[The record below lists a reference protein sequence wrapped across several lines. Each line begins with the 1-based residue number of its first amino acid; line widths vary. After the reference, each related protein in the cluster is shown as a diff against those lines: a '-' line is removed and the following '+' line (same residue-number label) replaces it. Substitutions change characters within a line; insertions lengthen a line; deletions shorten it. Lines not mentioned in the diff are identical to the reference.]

1 MRRSVS
7 EMGRSKNSP
16 NRLIPVLVLAGL
28 SVVAPWLAPHPP
40 NQTHLDLVAAGP
52 NREFPLGT
60 DALGRCVLSRVLYG
74 TRTSFMIGVTA
85 MTIAAIFGSAAGMT
99 SGMFG
104 GWIGGVIEFAT
115 DVFLALPSLILALS
129 VNAVIGTGIPGLIVA
144 LAATGW
150 MRYTRVVSG
159 VVLSTRSAEFVEA
172 AIAAGAGPAYILRR
186 HLLPHSLPPLLTLA
200 PLGAA
205 NAILN
210 ASALTFLGLGV
221 PPPTAEWGSMLSL
234 ARPYMRV
241 APHLVIVP
249 GLALTLLVAA
259 LHWTI
264 RANAS
269 SLARR

>member
-1 MRRSVS
+1 M
-7 EMGRSKNSP
+7 
-16 NRLIPVLVLAGL
+16 IPVLALIIL
-28 SVVAPWLAPHPP
+28 PVVAPWLAPHPP
-40 NQTHLDLVAAGP
+40 NETHPGLVAVGP
-52 NREFPLGT
+52 TREFPLGT

-74 TRTSFMIGVTA
+74 TRISSMIGMAVT
-85 MTIAAIFGSAAGMT
+85 TIAGVFGSAAGLT

-104 GWIGGVIEFAT
+104 GWIAGIIEFAT

-129 VNAVIGTGIPGLIVA
+129 ANAVFGAGTPGLILA

-150 MRYTRVVSG
+150 MRYTRVVRG

-172 AIAAGAGPAYILRR
+172 AIAAGAGPAYIARR
-186 HLLPHSLPPLLTLA
+186 HLLPHSLPAVFALA

-264 RANAS
+264 KANAS
-269 SLARR
+269 SRAEH